1 MKSPFHS
8 ITQGFRW
15 MWMWLTRHLSRRENR
30 FDFFLVNELWRE
42 KSLSS
47 QNYET
52 WHPGSHTQSLTLSY
66 NISPTS
72 TLVCRFERSVR
83 GNLYSAEGG
92 GSDSAPRTAQMID
105 SPHKKKTTNPKHKHQ
120 NILTIIRTN
129 NQWRAYIYPLLTRQE
144 PARMWG
150 LTTHWRAGL
159 KSSVSDCLKNT
170 HSTQNQ
176 VIRHLSNYSE

>member
-105 SPHKKKTTNPKHKHQ
+105 SPHKKKLQIPNTNTRTYSPSSEQ
-120 NILTIIRTN
+120 IIN
-129 NQWRAYIYPLLTRQE
+129 GEPIFTRCWLDRSLHVCG
-144 PARMWG
+144 A
-150 LTTHWRAGL
+150 
-159 KSSVSDCLKNT
+159 
-170 HSTQNQ
+170 
-176 VIRHLSNYSE
+176 